1 MLIETNK
8 IIVNDRIRKDFG
20 NIEELANDIKEI
32 GLINPPV
39 VTPEFELIAGERRL
53 RALKYLGYEQIEVK
67 VMSVK
72 DALHQLKLEIS
83 ENENRKDFSF
93 NEKMTWAKLLEE
105 EYKKTGKENMSN
117 GGKGDKI
124 LETLNSNQKVAEEV
138 GFGNKETYRQAKYI
152 SENADEEMIQQLDE
166 KKLSINK
173 AFLTLKQE
181 KESLENQLE
190 TERERHTQDIQ
201 RAKKNEAEAK
211 DREID
216 KIKKSLERK
225 EEQLENIQERE
236 VILKEQLK
244 FYEEK
249 TKEHRD
255 LETQIKNLAKEKD
268 DISRQISSGISISG
282 LIVEVEDFLK
292 TKLAPIQYSRA
303 MMDMSHSPTVI
314 DNVTRIVECV
324 EVWCREIKALIPN
337 DNEFNYDTKNCI
349 EVKGEEI

>member
-1 MLIETNK
+1 
-8 IIVNDRIRKDFG
+8 
-20 NIEELANDIKEI
+20 
-32 GLINPPV
+32 
-39 VTPEFELIAGERRL
+39 L

-93 NEKMTWAKLLEE
+93 NEKMTWAKMLEE
-105 EYKKTGKENMSN
+105 EYKKDGEKNMLSGLPLDKNLQRVDSN
-117 GGKGDKI
+117 K
-124 LETLNSNQKVAEEV
+124 QVAEEV

-173 AFLTLKQE
+173 AFLTLKAE

-211 DREID
+211 DKEID

-225 EEQLENIQERE
+225 EELLQRLQD
-236 VILKEQLK
+236 KEELLIEYNNLQ
-244 FYEEK
+244 
-249 TKEHRD
+249 
-255 LETQIKNLAKEKD
+255 TQIDNLTKEKD
-268 DISRQISSGISISG
+268 SISRQINSALTLSTLVVDI
-282 LIVEVEDFLK
+282 EHMLK
-292 TKLAPIQYSRA
+292 NQLAPIKYSRA
-303 MMDMSHSPTVI
+303 LLDTSDSEVVI
-314 DNVTRIVECV
+314 NNVKEIVECV
-324 EVWCREIKALIPN
+324 RNWCDEINRYMLNKN
-337 DNEFNYDTKNCI
+337 NCI
-349 EVKGEEI
+349 VIESEEI